1 VLEHKPVSPV
11 TSSERFRRRIK
22 QRAVIAEN
30 GSAVLARDPLGGPTV
45 LAAQELALLTMMAD
59 GLRRAEIAEALG
71 ISVRSLS
78 DVRRSLLAKLGART
92 DQHAAAL
99 GFRRGLLH
107 AERRSVISSS
117 GDGAAKFR

>member
-1 VLEHKPVSPV
+1 VLEDKPAGPD
-11 TSSERFRRRIK
+11 TSRERFRRRIK
-22 QRAVIAEN
+22 QRAAVADD
-30 GSAVLARDPLGGPTV
+30 GTAVLAHDPLGGATV
-45 LAAQELALLTMMAD
+45 LSKQELALLTMMAD

-78 DVRRSLLAKLGART
+78 DLRRSLLAKLGART

-107 AERRSVISSS
+107 VDRRSVIPSNE
-117 GDGAAKFR
+117 